1 MKKILYFFNTIIN
14 EYGVKAFSAVLL
26 FVVTVFLILFAVLSA
41 YTFKGGWF
49 FLPADSIQTLLGY
62 ISVLVDQVFYWM
74 LWILPGTALLASCY
88 FTARKILLVE
98 DDPLFAPKATLLLL
112 PVLLRIFWEVPVT
125 HAILQE
131 IFYDTSGISQLIVGI
146 MFVGLAANFV
156 QYLSL
161 EREHKTFLDTESHFI
176 AVHPEPD
183 DRLPQVDKLMTSK
196 PSILARKWR
205 SLRDIFDCSQ
215 YADYETLMSF
225 PNQREFLKE
234 SKISFIIKIL
244 PLLGMI
250 GTVLGFTLAVTGMR
264 DAAAG
269 MQDFSSF
276 KGNMLE
282 ALGGMKNA
290 FLTTLTGMAGMVI
303 VMWINSLLE
312 ESRRRILLLEDEFLY
327 INFFLPWQKYRR
339 EKDKPSS

>member
-1 MKKILYFFNTIIN
+1 M
-14 EYGVKAFSAVLL
+14 
-26 FVVTVFLILFAVLSA
+26 FA
-41 YTFKGGWF
+41 
-49 FLPADSIQTLLGY
+49 
-62 ISVLVDQVFYWM
+62 
-74 LWILPGTALLASCY
+74 
-88 FTARKILLVE
+88 
-98 DDPLFAPKATLLLL
+98 
-112 PVLLRIFWEVPVT
+112 
-125 HAILQE
+125 
-131 IFYDTSGISQLIVGI
+131 
-146 MFVGLAANFV
+146 GLAANFV

-161 EREHKTFLDTESHFI
+161 ERERKTFLETESHFI
-176 AVHPEPD
+176 AVHPEMEEW
-183 DRLPQVDKLMTSK
+183 LPQIDKVMTHK

-205 SLRDIFDCSQ
+205 NLRDVFDYSE

-234 SKISFIIKIL
+234 SKISFTIKIL

-264 DAAAG
+264 DAASG

-290 FLTTLTGMAGMVI
+290 FLTTLSGMLGMVI

-312 ESRRRILLLEDEFLY
+312 ESRRRILLMEDEFLY

-339 EKDKPSS
+339 EKGKSSS